1 MIIGSL
7 SIWKELKKYARQLIC
22 PFMHIFFTVSYWGQN
37 LSPSVAKVFYRTKQ
51 LYSLKSKLEFF
62 FWEWNEIQFVPDPDL
77 DLFLA
82 NIEVSLSTYHPC
94 SDSEKIH
101 ASFQADLKTISFLSS
116 IIEVVS
122 FTWIDFSTAKRRKY
136 HWVS

>member
-62 FWEWNEIQFVPDPDL
+62 FESGMKFNLYQIL
-77 DLFLA
+77 
-82 NIEVSLSTYHPC
+82 
-94 SDSEKIH
+94 
-101 ASFQADLKTISFLSS
+101 
-116 IIEVVS
+116 
-122 FTWIDFSTAKRRKY
+122 TWICS
-136 HWVS
+136 